1 MSVSGCLEACS
12 GCSPAF
18 TLWQLGR
25 LQQTSGTLS
34 AGESGYRRRM
44 DRCIF
49 FSLKT
54 KMTLNMT
61 MWGFVSLEYNNIIVK
76 LPASLFLHF
85 FGTKY
90 SLKFSF
96 SLCHSFAFY
105 SFRSECQCRR
115 SVAVFVLWSV
125 VVPSPGC
132 SGSSWLPSFSCW
144 GTTRR
149 RLGTCR
155 RETWRSSS
163 DFIPSDAVLRLTSH
177 TLKPDGLKHCA
188 GHSNSAHRGRTLHS
202 AVNCLLPLILW
213 CCLLLFVHY
222 SFLLSLCV
230 SHNDQTKESEMR
242 PNRKF

>member
-1 MSVSGCLEACS
+1 
-12 GCSPAF
+12 
-18 TLWQLGR
+18 
-25 LQQTSGTLS
+25 
-34 AGESGYRRRM
+34 
-44 DRCIF
+44 
-49 FSLKT
+49 
-54 KMTLNMT
+54 

-76 LPASLFLHF
+76 LPASLFLYF
-85 FGTKY
+85 FLAQNILWN
-90 SLKFSF
+90 SPF
-96 SLCHSFAFY
+96 HSVIPLPFY
-105 SFRSECQCRR
+105 SFGSECQCRH

-132 SGSSWLPSFSCW
+132 SGSSWLPSSSCW

-163 DFIPSDAVLRLTSH
+163 DFIPSEALLRLTSH

-188 GHSNSAHRGRTLHS
+188 GHSNPAHSGRTLHS
-202 AVNCLLPLILW
+202 AVDCLLPLILW

-230 SHNDQTKESEMR
+230 SHHNQTKESEMR